1 MNITLITAVFNQQEY
16 LASAFKS
23 VRSQTLSPFEHL
35 IIDGGSTDNSLTIA
49 KEYASNTTRII
60 SEPDDGL
67 YNALNKGASLATG
80 EIIGFLHADD
90 FFSTEKVLN
99 DVMDLFTQK
108 NADCVY
114 GDLQYVQQ
122 QPPHRVIRQ
131 WNSGKFSK
139 LKLRCGW
146 APPHPTLFLR
156 RALFHRIG
164 GFEERFKIS
173 ADYDFMLRLL
183 SSPQINVQYLPKVL
197 VKMRIGGKS
206 STVKN
211 LFRKSAEDYIAIRRN
226 NVGSFPTL
234 VLKNIS
240 KLPQFFIRRIPE

>member
-1 MNITLITAVFNQQEY
+1 MNITLITAVFNQQEF
-16 LASAFKS
+16 LASALES

-35 IIDGGSTDNSLTIA
+35 IIDGGSTDNSLAIA
-49 KEYASNTTRII
+49 KEYASSTTRIV

-90 FFSTEKVLN
+90 FFSTETVLN
-99 DVMDLFTQK
+99 DVLDVFTLK

-122 QPPHRVIRQ
+122 QPPHGVIRQ
-131 WNSGKFSK
+131 WNSGQFSK

-183 SSPQINVQYLPKVL
+183 SSPQINVQYLQKVL

-226 NVGSFPTL
+226 NIGGFPTL
-234 VLKNIS
+234 VLKNLS
-240 KLPQFFIRRIPE
+240 KLPQFFVSRIPE